1 MPFNDLRFHP
11 AAFVPTLFRVFRV
24 FRGQPQTMNLRIGH
38 GYDIHRT
45 VAGRKLVLGG
55 VTFAADFGLDGHS
68 DADVL
73 THAICDAL
81 LGAAGLP
88 DIGHHFPNTDPAYR
102 NADSQGLLRRVVTLL
117 AERGWSPV
125 NLDATLLAEKPK
137 IAPRLAEMKAVLAG
151 STGLSIDAIGLK
163 ATTNEGADDIG
174 RGLAIAAHA
183 VALIQKV

>member
-1 MPFNDLRFHP
+1 MT
-11 AAFVPTLFRVFRV
+11 A
-24 FRGQPQTMNLRIGH
+24 LRIGH

-45 VAGRKLVLGG
+45 AAGRPLVLGG
-55 VTFAADFGLDGHS
+55 VKFDAPFGLDGHS
-68 DADVL
+68 DADAL

-88 DIGHHFPNTDPAYR
+88 DIGHQFPNTDPAYKD
-102 NADSQGLLRRVVTLL
+102 ADSQVLLQRVVAALR
-117 AERGWSPV
+117 AQGWAPV
-125 NLDATLLAEKPK
+125 NVDATLIAEKPK
-137 IAPRLAEMKAVLAG
+137 IAPRLAEMKAVLAK
-151 STGLSIDAIGLK
+151 STGLAVDAIGLK